1 MVKESKLGKA
11 ELEVHCNRSVNLCD
25 LLPLSYF
32 WLELSELSDWNR
44 NVPFVFKKIPAQ
56 ARLQELETLAKM
68 NDDAG
73 KTRRLHDD
81 SCCAQWK
88 HGIFPFQTSSARQEC
103 VDAGS
108 EPVGHLWLWQWSKHL
123 IPHTPVLG
131 QHWAGDFGGLET
143 IHISTCPDCESFQVI
158 SNVVVSSF
166 VIIYHVL
173 LTAIWRMFQIL
184 PVAGR
189 SAAEVQ
195 MASLGEFVCGQQV
208 PYVEARVPRGLRW
221 HIGGREHCALD
232 IRYDQR
238 WIDRHTE
245 RTKLNKLN
253 NKRQNMTWTYW
264 MKIHEIHEIR
274 GTCTNILDAPKWW

>member
-1 MVKESKLGKA
+1 MIHV
-11 ELEVHCNRSVNLCD
+11 VRSENTASFPFKQVR
-25 LLPLSYF
+25 PS
-32 WLELSELSDWNR
+32 R
-44 NVPFVFKKIPAQ
+44 NVSMLDQNLWAICGF
-56 ARLQELETLAKM
+56 
-68 NDDAG
+68 
-73 KTRRLHDD
+73 
-81 SCCAQWK
+81 
-88 HGIFPFQTSSARQEC
+88 
-103 VDAGS
+103 GS
-108 EPVGHLWLWQWSKHL
+108 GLNISFLTHQCLGSTEPVTSEVWKRYIYRHVLTVKASK
-123 IPHTPVLG
+123 I
-131 QHWAGDFGGLET
+131 
-143 IHISTCPDCESFQVI
+143 I

-238 WIDRHTE
+238 WIDGHTE

-264 MKIHEIHEIR
+264 MKIHEIR
-274 GTCTNILDAPKWW
+274 GTCTNILDAPK